1 MPVKKATNPGVVTE
15 AKKVPV
21 KAAKVRPAK
30 STKPKNPAQDPE
42 ATPDS
47 LLALLDKDDATNRL
61 LARHPRASAELLEKL
76 SHSSDKATRQAVAG
90 NPNTAPEVYV
100 KLGQQFPK
108 EFLANPALDLL
119 LMINPALMEEVPQ
132 ALLIRLLKQ
141 ADCPASL
148 LTWAAGHLQAKVQLA
163 VAMNSC
169 APEVALERLS
179 QSQHDVVRELM
190 RSKADAAIYGNS
202 FDLEPAF
209 RQALER
215 RLAELS
221 AYEAYAAWA
230 ARDIGLPQWPYLAPS
245 VRLYLLGVD
254 VGPLVRSPYLS
265 RALWDG
271 MAATVHRYTETL
283 RDPDGTE
290 SYYMPPPDEARLMRD
305 LTLSPAA
312 PAERLPTLLVALDRF
327 SRWARNSP
335 DNPYDSASVVSNPDT
350 PSEDFKE
357 LASSKHEYVRRS
369 VARNP
374 TVPLEVLEHLLADD
388 SNCVRAIACA
398 NVSVPP
404 DVAVRHL
411 AELHDTAM
419 KPDHSDTELKLLVA
433 HNPRATE
440 NQLQNLFASAGDYVD
455 LVLAVASNPSAS
467 PALLRQMVLGTDNAV
482 RMVALANPGTPADV
496 RKSVLNQ
503 IIGERPSAIGNVWT
517 RHLCKR
523 ARKAEIEAAQA
534 GDMLYFC
541 GKKDPNKTVLCKRPL
556 APLMALCAGPYI
568 EPRRLVRVA
577 GSTDWLLRAA
587 VARNRGTPP
596 NLLKKLSADVHPLVA
611 ALARHNEMNGS
622 NSPHSDPD
630 ATPQLD
636 LGRAVNEAH
645 RRLLKSYRK
654 WSSPFMDVIRDRA
667 WGEQASV
674 GEVLSAFHKFL
685 PAIEDGQR
693 WGVVESVLAKI
704 DPKHLGTLLKLGS
717 KAHESWIRCH
727 LAKTP
732 DTPVSVIQALAKDK
746 EPMVR
751 IAAINNHALPASA
764 RLSVIGSWQKLS
776 GDKLV
781 DLVRQPD
788 APLELLQVH
797 VKCDDIDVRQAVA
810 KHPSSPVSALE
821 TLAKDNK
828 CSVRGVVAGNPAT
841 PQDLL
846 EALSKDTDAW
856 VRRCV
861 AWNPATQQDL
871 LEVLTKDTDAK
882 VRQTARAVVARNP
895 ATSQDLLE
903 LLSKDTD
910 AEFRGDVALNPATP
924 QDLLEVL
931 ATDNDTGIRA
941 RVAKNPSA
949 PAPVLDAL
957 SKDTYKEVRD
967 VVAKHHSTPLSALEA
982 LAEDNQIQV
991 RRTVAENPFTP
1002 VAALAILAKD
1012 DDTAVRERVAKHPS
1026 APLAVLNSLSK
1037 DTEYSVRSCVAER
1050 PALPIE
1056 LLELLAEDDISE
1068 VRWKVACNLS
1078 TPASLLER
1086 LSNDSDRSVRCAVA
1100 SNPLAPEP
1108 LLERLSNDSD
1118 RSVRFA
1124 VARNPLAPEPLLVF
1138 LASDTDWDLQAVV
1151 ALNPQASADLRD
1163 TYLQSWADRL
1173 KRALQRET
1181 STRKGRSPSPQIPI
1195 LPDDLVRATTWLGLI
1210 EPEPDNKALTKA
1222 SRSIDWLT
1230 RLGVALN
1237 RSVTEGI
1244 LKVLRQ
1250 DSDPD
1255 VARAAAANL
1264 SAIQSSSFGD
1274 KSKASAA

>member
-1 MPVKKATNPGVVTE
+1 MNTTTRHFEFKDDKSSKFWEVTQSGSTVKVRFGKTGTNGQSQEKVFADEAAARKHVRALVAEKTDKGYAEQGTSSLTSVDATDAVLVEKATESKPQKTQSTP
-15 AKKVPV
+15 KSV
-21 KAAKVRPAK
+21 KPA
-30 STKPKNPAQDPE
+30 KPKNPAQDSE
-42 ATPDS
+42 ASPQS
-47 LLALLDKDDATNRL
+47 LTALLNKDDATNRL
-61 LARHPRASAELLEKL
+61 LAKHPRASSELLEKL
-76 SHSSDKATRQAVAG
+76 SHSSDKATRQAVAC
-90 NPNTAPEVYV
+90 NPNTPFEAFVR
-100 KLGQQFPK
+100 LGQQFPK
-108 EFLANPALDLL
+108 EFLTNPALDLL
-119 LMINPALMEEVPQ
+119 LMVNPAMMEQVPET
-132 ALLIRLLKQ
+132 LLIRLLKQ
-141 ADCPASL
+141 ADCSASM
-148 LTWAAGHLQAKVQLA
+148 LTWAAEHQQAKVQLA
-163 VAMNSC
+163 VAMNSG

-190 RSKADAAIYGNS
+190 RSKADAAIYGNF
-202 FDLEPAF
+202 FDPEAAF

-221 AYEAYAAWA
+221 ADEADEAWV

-245 VRLYLLGVD
+245 VRLYSLRVD

-283 RDPDGTE
+283 REPDGTE
-290 SYYMPPPDEARLMRD
+290 SYYMPSPDEGRLMRD

-312 PAERLPTLLVALDRF
+312 PAERLPTLLLALDRF
-327 SRWARNSP
+327 SRWLARNSP
-335 DNPYDSASVVSNPDT
+335 DNPYESASVVRNPDT

-357 LASSKHEYVRRS
+357 LASSEHEYVRRI

-374 TVPLEVLEHLLADD
+374 TAPFEVLERLLADD
-388 SNCVRAIACA
+388 SNYVRAIACA

-404 DVAVRHL
+404 DVAGRHL

-419 KPDHSDTELKLLVA
+419 KPNHLDTELKLLVA

-440 NQLQNLFASAGDYVD
+440 NQLQNLFASAGDNVD

-467 PALLRQMVLGTDNAV
+467 PALLRQIVSGTDNAV
-482 RMVALANPGTPADV
+482 RMVALANPATPADV

-517 RHLCKR
+517 SRMCKR
-523 ARKAEIEAAQA
+523 ARTTEIEAAQA

-541 GKKDPNKTVLCKRPL
+541 GRKDPNKTVLCKRPL

-568 EPRRLVRVA
+568 EPKRLVRVA
-577 GSTDWLLRAA
+577 GSTDWLVRAA
-587 VARNRGTPP
+587 VARNPGTPP

-611 ALARHNEMNGS
+611 ALARYNEMNGS
-622 NSPHSDPD
+622 NSPDSEPD
-630 ATPQLD
+630 ETPRLD
-636 LGRAVNEAH
+636 LGRAVNEVH
-645 RRLLKSYRK
+645 RRLQKSYRK
-654 WSSPFMDVIRDRA
+654 WWSPLRHVIRDRA

-674 GEVLSAFHKFL
+674 GEVLSALHEFL

-693 WGVVESVLAKI
+693 WGLVESVVAKI

-717 KAHESWIRCH
+717 KTHESWIRCH

-751 IAAINNHALPASA
+751 IAAINNDALPTKARKSA
-764 RLSVIGSWQKLS
+764 IGSWQKLS
-776 GDKLV
+776 GDRLV
-781 DLVRQPD
+781 DLMRQPD

-797 VKCDDIDVRQAVA
+797 VKCDDIDVRHAVA

-821 TLAKDNK
+821 ILAKDNE
-828 CSVRGVVAGNPAT
+828 CRVRGMVAGNPAT

-846 EALSKDTDAW
+846 EALSKDTDAG
-856 VRRCV
+856 VRRS
-861 AWNPATQQDL
+861 
-871 LEVLTKDTDAK
+871 
-882 VRQTARAVVARNP
+882 VRRVVARNP
-895 ATSQDLLE
+895 AAS
-903 LLSKDTD
+903 
-910 AEFRGDVALNPATP
+910 

-931 ATDNDTGIRA
+931 ATDNDTEVRA
-941 RVAKNPSA
+941 RVAMNPSA
-949 PAPVLDAL
+949 PASVLDAL
-957 SKDTYKEVRD
+957 SKDTYEVRV

-982 LAEDNQIQV
+982 LAEDKEYQV
-991 RRTVAENPFTP
+991 RWKVAENPFTP
-1002 VAALAILAKD
+1002 VAALEILAKD
-1012 DDTAVRERVAKHPS
+1012 SDRLVRGTVAKHLS
-1026 APLAVLNSLSK
+1026 APLAVLKLLSK
-1037 DTEYSVRSCVAER
+1037 DTEFSIRLSVAER

-1056 LLELLAEDDISE
+1056 LLEVLAEDDSSV
-1068 VRWKVACNLS
+1068 VRREVACNLS

-1086 LSNDSDRSVRCAVA
+1086 LSNDSDSSVRCAVA
-1100 SNPLAPEP
+1100 S
-1108 LLERLSNDSD
+1108 
-1118 RSVRFA
+1118 
-1124 VARNPLAPEPLLVF
+1124 NPLAPEPLLVF
-1138 LASDTDWDLQAVV
+1138 LASDTDWEVQAVV

-1181 STRKGRSPSPQIPI
+1181 SIREGRSPSPQIPI
-1195 LPDDLVRATTWLGLI
+1195 FPEDLVRATTWLGLI
-1210 EPEPDNKALTKA
+1210 DPEPDNKALTKA
-1222 SRSIDWLT
+1222 SRSKDWLT

-1237 RSVTEGI
+1237 PSVTEGI

-1264 SAIQSSSFGD
+1264 SAIQSSSFGY